1 MQTPPNYQESK
12 RKKKLLI
19 RALIVIAVFIFII
32 IPAALITG
40 LWITERQKRAEQP
53 PQVKV
58 PNVVGQDYRSGQAVL
73 EAKGLKMRI
82 NAPRWDKN
90 QPVGIIIDQNPPA
103 GESVEVGH
111 SVGVSVGGKPGQQFS
126 LPQR

>member
-1 MQTPPNYQESK
+1 M
-12 RKKKLLI
+12 
-19 RALIVIAVFIFII
+19 
-32 IPAALITG
+32 
-40 LWITERQKRAEQP
+40 
-53 PQVKV
+53 
-58 PNVVGQDYRSGQAVL
+58 L
-73 EAKGLKMRI
+73 EAQGLKLQI
-82 NAPRWDKN
+82 NATRWDKN